1 MSRRPAPSIFDADS
15 MSVDDLKAKVSA
27 ADAPHADEPA
37 DEPRKVGRPP
47 KTTVKAKPTPFYI
60 HPAVKEVLRD
70 ITYHKRCKEHD
81 LFVEGLEHVL
91 KKNSHPTVAEI
102 IAKAENS

>member
-15 MSVDDLKAKVSA
+15 MSVEDLKAKTV
-27 ADAPHADEPA
+27 APEP
-37 DEPRKVGRPP
+37 EPEPEVRKVGRPA
-47 KTTVKAKPTPFYI
+47 KTTAKAKPTPFYL

-70 ITYHKRCKEHD
+70 IAYHTRCKEHD

-91 KKNSHPTVAEI
+91 RKHSYPSIAEI
-102 IAKAENS
+102 IAKAEKP

>member
-15 MSVDDLKAKVSA
+15 MSVADLTAKATA
-27 ADAPHADEPA
+27 AEAAPEP
-37 DEPRKVGRPP
+37 EPETRKVGRPA

-70 ITYHKRCKEHD
+70 IAYHERCKEHA
-81 LFVEGLEHVL
+81 LFVEGLERVL
-91 KKNSHPTVAEI
+91 KARSYPTIAEI

>member
-1 MSRRPAPSIFDADS
+1 MSRRTAPSIFDADA
-15 MSVDDLKAKVSA
+15 MSVDDLKPGTPAE
-27 ADAPHADEPA
+27 EPA
-37 DEPRKVGRPP
+37 EEPARKVGRAP

-70 ITYHKRCKEHD
+70 IAYHERCKEHD

-91 KKNSHPTVAEI
+91 KKRSYGSIAQI
-102 IAKAENS
+102 IANAEKS

>member
-1 MSRRPAPSIFDADS
+1 MSRRPAPSIFDADA
-15 MSVDDLKAKVSA
+15 MSVDDLKPSA
-27 ADAPHADEPA
+27 PAEEPA
-37 DEPRKVGRPP
+37 EEPARKVGRPP

-70 ITYHKRCKEHD
+70 IAYHERCKEHD

-91 KKNSHPTVAEI
+91 KKRSYGSIAQI
-102 IAKAENS
+102 IANAEKS

>member
-15 MSVDDLKAKVSA
+15 MSVDDLKAKVSEAEA
-27 ADAPHADEPA
+27 APPSEP
-37 DEPRKVGRPP
+37 EQRKVGRPA

-60 HPAVKEVLRD
+60 HPSVKEVLRD

-91 KKNSHPTVAEI
+91 KKNSYPTIAEI
-102 IAKAENS
+102 IAKAEKP

>member
-1 MSRRPAPSIFDADS
+1 MSRRPAPSIFDADA
-15 MSVDDLKAKVSA
+15 MSVDDLKPVTPAE
-27 ADAPHADEPA
+27 EPA
-37 DEPRKVGRPP
+37 EEPTRKVGRPP

-70 ITYHKRCKEHD
+70 IAYHERCKEHD

-91 KKNSHPTVAEI
+91 KKRSYGSIAKI
-102 IAKAENS
+102 IANAEKS

>member
-1 MSRRPAPSIFDADS
+1 MSRRPSPSVFDAAT
-15 MSVDDLKAKVSA
+15 MSVDDLNAKKTA
-27 ADAPHADEPA
+27 AEMSPAPEP
-37 DEPRKVGRPP
+37 EPRKVGRPA

-70 ITYHKRCKEHD
+70 ITYHRRCKEHD

-91 KKNSHPTVAEI
+91 KKHSFPTIAEI
-102 IAKAENS
+102 IAKAENT

>member
-15 MSVDDLKAKVSA
+15 MSVDDLKTKVMT
-27 ADAPHADEPA
+27 PEPLVEA
-37 DEPRKVGRPP
+37 EPRRVGRPA
-47 KTTVKAKPTPFYI
+47 KTTTKAKPTPFYL

-70 ITYHKRCKEHD
+70 IAYHNRCKEHD

-91 KKNSHPTVAEI
+91 KSRSYPTIAEI
-102 IAKAENS
+102 IAKAERDGEA